1 MLWIVSV
8 RSGVSHC
15 LFLLSG
21 LVVLQV
27 CNGKCYI
34 SVSLGIGCFEKK
46 GGWFLWYN
54 FGFSRPPLIG
64 FPTRGAAGLILTSFF
79 ATTGAIANFGG
90 YSATKQPFG
99 MHCFHLN

>member
-21 LVVLQV
+21 SVVLQV

-46 GGWFLWYN
+46 RDGFTGTILAFLDL
-54 FGFSRPPLIG
+54 R
-64 FPTRGAAGLILTSFF
+64 
-79 ATTGAIANFGG
+79 
-90 YSATKQPFG
+90 
-99 MHCFHLN
+99 

>member
-1 MLWIVSV
+1 MLWIAPV

-21 LVVLQV
+21 SVVLQV

-46 GGWFLWYN
+46 GD
-54 FGFSRPPLIG
+54 GFTGTILAISRPPLIG
-64 FPTRGAAGLILTSFF
+64 FPTRGAAGLI
-79 ATTGAIANFGG
+79 
-90 YSATKQPFG
+90 
-99 MHCFHLN
+99 